1 MLCFEGR
8 YRSIYGDISMSIADN
23 HIHLIEVDGPVWQ
36 GVHTPSFLPV
46 GCNGTRLCGAVVYW
60 SDMPD
65 GMRLCFTQW
74 LQNKLLSISMPPV
87 SLPRAGRKY
96 FLEDVLAALE
106 YQWSLPHG
114 NA

>member
-1 MLCFEGR
+1 
-8 YRSIYGDISMSIADN
+8 MSILGN
-23 HIHLIEVDGPVWQ
+23 HIQLIEVDGPVWQ

-46 GCNGTRLCGAVVYW
+46 SSNGDRLCGAVVYW
-60 SDMPD
+60 SDMPE

-74 LQNKLLSISMPPV
+74 LENRLLSISMPPV
-87 SLPRAGRKY
+87 GLPRAGRKY

-106 YQWSLPHG
+106 YQWSLPNG